1 MYKFGHSN
9 LNLKHGLELLHRNG
23 LASVLVVSLHYCIDF
38 LICDLTPEFGERF
51 LNIFFCDLASPVH
64 VESVEQSSDLV
75 FGQVLRQVHAGR
87 QKLGIV
93 DFVTLVNVDLVN
105 DLF

>member
-1 MYKFGHSN
+1 M
-9 LNLKHGLELLHRNG
+9 
-23 LASVLVVSLHYCIDF
+23 SLHYCIDF
-38 LICDLTPEFGERF
+38 LICDLSSEFGERF
-51 LNIFFCDLASPVH
+51 LNIFFCDLASSIH
-64 VESVEQSSDLV
+64 VEGVEESSDLV

-87 QKLGIV
+87 EELGVV